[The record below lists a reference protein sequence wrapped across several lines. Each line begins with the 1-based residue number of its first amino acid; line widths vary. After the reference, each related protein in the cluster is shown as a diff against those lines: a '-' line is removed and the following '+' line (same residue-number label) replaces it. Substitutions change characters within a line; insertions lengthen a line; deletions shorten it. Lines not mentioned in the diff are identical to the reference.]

1 MKPCPDT
8 FPFPL
13 VALDETA
20 STNQYLSQL
29 CNQLQ
34 ESVAELTTVTA
45 EFQTA
50 GKGQRGNTWE
60 AEEGKN
66 LLFSFVLYPSFLEA
80 RRQFILSQIVSLAI
94 KEELSRWSDEITIKW
109 PNDIYWKDKKI
120 CGILIENDLSG
131 HHIRRSIAGIGININ
146 QEVFNSDAP
155 NPVSLKQI
163 TGKEHDRYEILAH
176 ILRRV
181 QIYYNSLQMEDF
193 AVYSDEISTRYA
205 RSLFRR
211 RGLHPYEDANGKF
224 LARLLRVEQDGRFVL
239 EDEGGS
245 ERENAQPVPSHWQS
259 CATILAQP
267 CHRTGTTVPIRW
279 HKHKSI
285 VVYYCPTSNFTSVPF
300 RRGEANFT
308 LTGPSPPVVCI

>member
-109 PNDIYWKDKKI
+109 PNDIFVDGKKL
-120 CGILIENDLSG
+120 GGVLAEMVPLAATP
-131 HHIRRSIAGIGININ
+131 IA
-146 QEVFNSDAP
+146 
-155 NPVSLKQI
+155 
-163 TGKEHDRYEILAH
+163 
-176 ILRRV
+176 
-181 QIYYNSLQMEDF
+181 
-193 AVYSDEISTRYA
+193 
-205 RSLFRR
+205 
-211 RGLHPYEDANGKF
+211 
-224 LARLLRVEQDGRFVL
+224 DG
-239 EDEGGS
+239 
-245 ERENAQPVPSHWQS
+245 
-259 CATILAQP
+259 T
-267 CHRTGTTVPIRW
+267 TGTTDVAAATERVGIVFGIGLNLAVPEDHLPTDKATSLQLVAHGLPDSMTLRDMIAAHLVDGLRSRLADFEADPQREATRAMEEMRPVCWTLGKPCEAHFVDGTTLRGTALELNPDASLTIRDDNGNL
-279 HKHKSI
+279 HT
-285 VVYYCPTSNFTSVPF
+285 VRTADVGVLPQ
-300 RRGEANFT
+300 
-308 LTGPSPPVVCI
+308 

>member
-109 PNDIYWKDKKI
+109 PNDIVMNGKKV
-120 CGILIENDLSG
+120 CGILTEMSAQMDYVN
-131 HHIRRSIAGIGININ
+131 HIVIGIGINVHNESFPEEI
-146 QEVFNSDAP
+146 AP
-155 NPVSLKQI
+155 VATSLYME
-163 TGKEHDRYEILAH
+163 TGEH
-176 ILRRV
+176 
-181 QIYYNSLQMEDF
+181 F
-193 AVYSDEISTRYA
+193 
-205 RSLFRR
+205 
-211 RGLHPYEDANGKF
+211 
-224 LARLLRVEQDGRFVL
+224 
-239 EDEGGS
+239 
-245 ERENAQPVPSHWQS
+245 
-259 CATILAQP
+259 
-267 CHRTGTTVPIRW
+267 
-279 HKHKSI
+279 
-285 VVYYCPTSNFTSVPF
+285 
-300 RRGEANFT
+300 
-308 LTGPSPPVVCI
+308 

>member
-109 PNDIYWKDKKI
+109 PNDIYWKDN
-120 CGILIENDLSG
+120 LR
-131 HHIRRSIAGIGININ
+131 H
-146 QEVFNSDAP
+146 
-155 NPVSLKQI
+155 
-163 TGKEHDRYEILAH
+163 TDRERPFRTSYQAQH
-176 ILRRV
+176 CRNRY
-181 QIYYNSLQMEDF
+181 QHQPGSLQ
-193 AVYSDEISTRYA
+193 
-205 RSLFRR
+205 
-211 RGLHPYEDANGKF
+211 
-224 LARLLRVEQDGRFVL
+224 Q
-239 EDEGGS
+239 
-245 ERENAQPVPSHWQS
+245 
-259 CATILAQP
+259 
-267 CHRTGTTVPIRW
+267 
-279 HKHKSI
+279 
-285 VVYYCPTSNFTSVPF
+285 
-300 RRGEANFT
+300 
-308 LTGPSPPVVCI
+308 

>member
-94 KEELSRWSDEITIKW
+94 KEELSRWSDEITIKCPKCGKDVILKKTKKGRMFYGCEGYPECDFVSW
-109 PNDIYWKDKKI
+109 QKPSDKKCPK
-120 CGILIENDLSG
+120 CGGYMIEKGSKLVCADETCGYVESKND
-131 HHIRRSIAGIGININ
+131 
-146 QEVFNSDAP
+146 
-155 NPVSLKQI
+155 
-163 TGKEHDRYEILAH
+163 KE
-176 ILRRV
+176 
-181 QIYYNSLQMEDF
+181 Q
-193 AVYSDEISTRYA
+193 
-205 RSLFRR
+205 
-211 RGLHPYEDANGKF
+211 
-224 LARLLRVEQDGRFVL
+224 
-239 EDEGGS
+239 
-245 ERENAQPVPSHWQS
+245 
-259 CATILAQP
+259 
-267 CHRTGTTVPIRW
+267 
-279 HKHKSI
+279 
-285 VVYYCPTSNFTSVPF
+285 
-300 RRGEANFT
+300 
-308 LTGPSPPVVCI
+308 